1 MYAAVLDACALVPV
15 SLADTLLRIAE
26 HGLYRP
32 LWSEQLLYE
41 AQDAILRAHPGI
53 DPARAARRFAAM
65 RGYFPDAM
73 VTGWE
78 PLEAGFQL
86 PDPDDRH
93 VLAAAIRG
101 SAQAIV
107 TFNLKDFPAQILDP
121 FDIEAIH
128 PDDFLGHQLELA
140 PELVLQAI
148 REQAAA
154 TATPPLSI
162 TRLLQI
168 LERAG
173 GPAFAA
179 ACREQLTTDDLSND
193 PDPAAD

>member
-1 MYAAVLDACALVPV
+1 MYAALLDACALVPV
-15 SLADTLLRIAE
+15 SLADTLLRVAE

-32 LWSEQLLYE
+32 LWSEQLIDE
-41 AQDAILRAHPGI
+41 TQHAILRVHPGI
-53 DPARAARRFAAM
+53 DPAGVTRRFAAM
-65 RGYFPDAM
+65 RDYFPDAM

-78 PLEAGFQL
+78 PLEASLQL

-101 SAQAIV
+101 NAQAIV
-107 TFNLKDFPAQILDP
+107 TFNLKDFPAQVLDP

-140 PELVLQAI
+140 PELVRQAL

-154 TATPPLSI
+154 TAKPPLPIAS
-162 TRLLQI
+162 LLQT
-168 LERAG
+168 LDRAG
-173 GPAFAA
+173 CPTFAA
-179 ACREQLTTDDLSND
+179 ECREQLS
-193 PDPAAD
+193 

>member
-32 LWSEQLLYE
+32 LWSERLLDE
-41 AQDAILRAHPGI
+41 AQNAILRVHSAI
-53 DPARAARRFAAM
+53 DPAGVTRRFAAM

-78 PLEAGFQL
+78 PLEDSLQL
-86 PDPDDRH
+86 PDPNDRH

-107 TFNLKDFPAQILDP
+107 TFNLKDFPAQVLDP
-121 FDIEAIH
+121 FDVEALH
-128 PDDFLGHQLELA
+128 PDDVLGHQLELA
-140 PELVLQAI
+140 PELILQGI
-148 REQAAA
+148 RKQAAA

-162 TRLLQI
+162 ASLLQI
-168 LERAG
+168 LSRAG
-173 GPAFAA
+173 CPTFAA
-179 ACREQLTTDDLSND
+179 ACRDQLS
-193 PDPAAD
+193 